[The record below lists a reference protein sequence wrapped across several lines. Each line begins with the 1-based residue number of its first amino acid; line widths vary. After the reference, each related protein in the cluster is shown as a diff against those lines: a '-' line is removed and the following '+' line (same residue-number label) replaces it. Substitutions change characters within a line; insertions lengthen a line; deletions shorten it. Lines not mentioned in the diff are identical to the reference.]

1 MFSHVDKAT
10 YLGEYRVWLEFNDG
24 SAGEVDLSNE
34 LDGGVFN
41 PLKNSDYFKTFT
53 LQGHTLS
60 RDNGA
65 DFAPE
70 FLQAL
75 MMSRGKIGSRT

>member
-1 MFSHVDKAT
+1 MIHVDKAT

-34 LDGGVFN
+34 LEGKVFE
-41 PLKNSDYFKTFT
+41 PLQDREYFSTFA
-53 LQGHTLS
+53 LRGYTLS
-60 RDNGA
+60 WENGA

-70 FLQAL
+70 FLHELLLAQGKVA
-75 MMSRGKIGSRT
+75 SRA

>member
-1 MFSHVDKAT
+1 MFLHVDKAT

-34 LDGGVFN
+34 LDGRIFN

-53 LQGHTLS
+53 LQGHTPS
-60 RDNGA
+60 WDNGA
-65 DFAPE
+65 DLAPE

-75 MMSRGKIGSRT
+75 MMSQSKIASRT